1 MAVTIPLGTE
11 TCVSQL
17 FSFPNSSTTPWTLAE
32 TVKHWFDMT
41 LERDGLAAQGAQAS
55 VSVGSTGYVL
65 TLDGPP
71 GIQAQLKQYAVRL
84 PQFLDHGWQAV
95 TNVVPK
101 LQAFG
106 RWDPSPDV
114 PAPGAPPYAPWR
126 FFLPLGMAMLN
137 QKALLFFHYPPI
149 RLLETNQ
156 DYLDDPVPVRCEEL
170 LTANGVA
177 AADLP
182 LFNTVMD
189 ATPIGAEDDQGSK
202 TLADKT
208 TPVVDPIWGAI
219 PIQYFHDYQRA
230 QVALLLNT
238 AAAHADYTVPIVVYG
253 AHPLAT
259 FNELYGLTLGNNQVT
274 VAEITPGK
282 KTPVM
287 ATTHPYVF
295 YGRAQGFDAIGSG
308 KLVDMTGATA
318 QMIADLAV
326 AGWLKRM
333 SDDPT
338 QDPQAALA
346 ASQSYWKD
354 PAQAATVGALVQH
367 QGSLKY
373 SDPTT
378 LAFEFL
384 VPLTT
389 PAPATTPAVVSSPP
403 LPAAPAPS
411 VKSQPTTPSTAPA
424 ATGGLAAIGDG
435 GKPVDW
441 WFIYKVGTG
450 STPAGTQ
457 KATGEEYA
465 YFDSAMAQSQTSQL
479 TLSAHKIRDPQSPLF
494 ATLAQISGTAAKAT
508 RSLGWFC
515 YNDEDRLS
523 PPAPKRPPGGEGPPW
538 DCGHCKGVL
547 AFDLASNTAF
557 WLIHSVP
564 LFPWPP
570 TWQYRDGELEMG
582 QTMLCITL
590 SDAEAAQTIAQL
602 MYDAH
607 SPNVYLASDLLANV
621 KGQLYGYPAAS
632 LPLTDVPN
640 RLGPTDPR
648 VQLMKN
654 MNAAKSGSTKPY
666 AGQVRFLSRGG
677 QKFMAMAKNEAW
689 NKDFYNDLVGPSLNE
704 DIDVETW
711 ERAKAIPPEEKPGET
726 HKVVAMQGVNLSP
739 LKIPYAWSEFNDHAK
754 LAISDADNPPGSRW
768 VCVGDI
774 NFTDA
779 QEKRGGGTVAFQCD
793 PLWNS
798 LSKVLSAK
806 EAAATAAV
814 ATTATAAQAPAAPQR
829 AIQVVAAPA
838 RTAKPPLKKT
848 VSNTSKTAAA
858 VKQLA
863 TRPKAKAAKSATR
876 KPSS

>member
-11 TCVSQL
+11 ACVSQL
-17 FSFPNSSTTPWTLAE
+17 FSFPNSPTTPWTLAE

-41 LERDGLAAQGAQAS
+41 LGRDGLAAQGAQAS
-55 VSVGSTGYVL
+55 VSVGTTGYVL

-84 PQFLDHGWQAV
+84 PRFLDNGWQGV
-95 TNVVPK
+95 TKVVPK

-137 QKALLFFHYPPI
+137 QKAVLFFHYPPI

-156 DYLDDPVPVRCEEL
+156 DYLNDPVPVRCEEL

-208 TPVVDPIWGAI
+208 TPVVDAIWGAI
-219 PIQYFHDYQRA
+219 PIQYFHEYQRA

-238 AAAHADYTVPIVVYG
+238 SSLTADYTVPIVVYG

-259 FNELYGLTLGNNQVT
+259 FNELYGLTLGNNQAT
-274 VAEITPGK
+274 VAEIMPGK

-308 KLVDMTGATA
+308 KLVDVTGATA
-318 QMIADLAV
+318 QMISDLAV

-338 QDPQAALA
+338 QDPNAALA
-346 ASQSYWKD
+346 VSQSYWKD
-354 PAQAATVGALVQH
+354 PAQAATVNALVQH

-373 SDPTT
+373 SDPNT

-384 VPLTT
+384 VPLSLPAQSSKPAAVRST
-389 PAPATTPAVVSSPP
+389 PPPSMPSPP
-403 LPAAPAPS
+403 AGSQPAAPA
-411 VKSQPTTPSTAPA
+411 
-424 ATGGLAAIGDG
+424 ATNGLAAIGDAG
-435 GKPVDW
+435 APVDW

-450 STPAGTQ
+450 KSADPSLKVAVGD
-457 KATGEEYA
+457 EYT
-465 YFDSAMAQSQTSQL
+465 YFDSEMARTSTSQL
-479 TLSAHKIRDPQSPLF
+479 TLSARRIRDAQGALL
-494 ATLAQISGTAAKAT
+494 ATLAQISGPAAKT
-508 RSLGWFC
+508 NRSLGWYC
-515 YNDEDRLS
+515 YNDEDRLDS
-523 PPAPKRPPGGEGPPW
+523 RSEGQGPPW

-570 TWQYRDGELEMG
+570 DWQYRNGELEMG

-607 SPNVYLASDLLANV
+607 SPNVYLASDLLANT
-621 KGQLYGYPAAS
+621 KGQLYGYPPAS

-640 RLGPTDPR
+640 KLGPTDPR
-648 VQLMKN
+648 SQLLKN

-666 AGQVRFLSRGG
+666 AAQVRFLSRGG
-677 QKFMAMAKNEAW
+677 QKFRAMAKNKAW
-689 NKDFYNDLVGPSLNE
+689 DKDLYNDLVGPALNE

-711 ERAKAIPPEEKPGET
+711 ERVKAIPPERKTGET
-726 HKVVAMQGVNLSP
+726 HEVVNMQGVNLTP
-739 LKIPYAWSEFNDHAK
+739 LEIPYAWAEYNDHAK

-798 LSKVLSAK
+798 LSKVLTAK
-806 EAAATAAV
+806 AASS
-814 ATTATAAQAPAAPQR
+814 TATVSTAPSAAQPQAVQQR
-829 AIQVVAAPA
+829 PIRVVAPTGRA
-838 RTAKPPLKKT
+838 AKPPQKKT
-848 VSNTSKTAAA
+848 ASTSKTLTA

-863 TRPKAKAAKSATR
+863 TRLKAKAKPGSR
-876 KPSS
+876 KPPT